1 MLILNLQFKK
11 GKNTFSQKKTNKID
25 CRRGELYLKHMYSH
39 AYIFLPKT
47 KCKHLHSGPLQHSL
61 PNVCLLQNIKSLSM
75 IFHKQLEVGYT
86 NFKISESIYL
96 FKQLN
101 CWCRRKIR
109 CYRLKQRKRNYY
121 IKTFLRKLGV
131 TQQQSWKLASSG
143 KGWWRMSLNNVM
155 YRGMNLNW
163 FKRNSYFSF
172 NEAFGKHK
180 FETVLCNI
188 ARTVV

>member
-1 MLILNLQFKK
+1 
-11 GKNTFSQKKTNKID
+11 
-25 CRRGELYLKHMYSH
+25 
-39 AYIFLPKT
+39 
-47 KCKHLHSGPLQHSL
+47 
-61 PNVCLLQNIKSLSM
+61 M

-131 TQQQSWKLASSG
+131 TRQQSWKLASSG

-180 FETVLCNI
+180 FETALCNI
-188 ARTVV
+188 ARTVVWQRASIKRLSTWLKGLLTDSVKVWNVIWVVWSVYIQVVMLNIDRWSQYWKITSLW